1 MFEFPTNLRGQLAI
15 ETDACRTCDG
25 TGWRIETLAPNLEDE
40 VPKRYVAQVEA
51 TRGVETLA
59 GRNNAALDCLRHHV
73 SGAIERGESEAIV
86 EQPPAQTIDK
96 YGCLRDDRYPGVI
109 FGREHPTSW
118 EHIAFRP
125 VASHNGRSTWGYML
139 RCRCG
144 VESIATTTSS
154 VGYEDAPGRF
164 AWEHRECNEERNR

>member
-1 MFEFPTNLRGQLAI
+1 MFDQQLDLYGQAHDVAPAHEQPKLFGSAPQLRGQIAL
-15 ETDACRTCDG
+15 ETDDVTQAVQVAAASRRRQVNIRLTDSG
-25 TGWRIETLAPNLEDE
+25 ELELAD
-40 VPKRYVAQVEA
+40 
-51 TRGVETLA
+51 
-59 GRNNAALDCLRHHV
+59 
-73 SGAIERGESEAIV
+73 
-86 EQPPAQTIDK
+86 PPPSQTIDK

-144 VESIATTTSS
+144 VESIATTSSS

-164 AWEHRECNEERNR
+164 AWEHRECEIR